1 MINNLKTNTCLIK
14 CNYSYELKFSID
26 NVKDYFFKTLF
37 PKVITIHIIDI
48 RNLGI
53 LAVSWEY
60 DPSSPPSPKT

>member
-26 NVKDYFFKTLF
+26 NVKDYFFKMLF

-53 LAVSWEY
+53 LEVS
-60 DPSSPPSPKT
+60 